1 MLDGQSFTIT
11 AEDRDT
17 GSAIASLSLGTTAAE
32 HLKAFVERI
41 ERLEE
46 EKAAIA
52 NDIKEV
58 YAEAKGNGF
67 NEKIIK
73 MMVKL
78 RKMAEHERIEQAQT
92 LEAYMQAIGMDQQ
105 QALPL

>member
-1 MLDGQSFTIT
+1 MLDGQSITIN
-11 AEDRDT
+11 ADDV
-17 GSAIASLSLGTTAAE
+17 GAVISSLSLGTTAAE

-46 EKAAIA
+46 EKAAIS

-73 MMVKL
+73 MLVKL
-78 RKMAEHERIEQAQT
+78 RKMAEHERMEQAHT
-92 LEAYMQAIGMDQQ
+92 LETYMQAIGMDKQ